1 MRENRL
7 RNALGIGG
15 VDRQASYVEAKPASA
30 AAHVEFVVSN
40 KSTGRIGDEL
50 SPKLLPM
57 CSATFLNCQRL
68 PRISRELLG
77 APWGTVFLIRARR
90 RKEEFGQANFEAD
103 VLPEPAGRLEIVKH
117 VTGYGKS

>member
-15 VDRQASYVEAKPASA
+15 VDRQASYVEAKLASA

-68 PRISRELLG
+68 PRINGTLGHPLFNSSAAGERRIWPSEL
-77 APWGTVFLIRARR
+77 RR
-90 RKEEFGQANFEAD
+90 RCS
-103 VLPEPAGRLEIVKH
+103 P
-117 VTGYGKS
+117 